1 MGFAL
6 LIGETDVDPG
16 RVQSIEVVQT
26 VETEHDRLTVSMDAR
41 GAIVPPS
48 GVRAEVWMEDAYMG
62 GYVVSDLVW
71 RLTDDGSSVD
81 VLAVGADLTATGL
94 RTPATRAR
102 PQGLTLAALVEQ
114 IAADHGYVPRVHADL
129 AGIRLSHEDQ
139 ITESDLQFLVRVADR
154 YDADIRFGAGNL
166 VALPRTAA
174 ETTVDVLPLDRTLG
188 GFLALEARFSDRWDW
203 QAVVARYYDY
213 DQGRPITVRVG
224 SATGSAYE
232 VPGVQGDVA
241 AAKAAAERARTRLAE
256 RAWVLRASTQG
267 DPGLIPHVQFEIP
280 AATVPDGV
288 PLTWRILEAVH
299 RVDGDEGFTTAIRC
313 TVPSRPADRPEP
325 PAVSKVSYS
334 RARYIDPN
342 LAYRRLVE

>member
-1 MGFAL
+1 MAVAL
-6 LIGETDVDPG
+6 LVGETDVDPG
-16 RVQSIEVVQT
+16 RIKSVEIVQT
-26 VETEHDRLTVSMDAR
+26 VEVENDRLVVSLDAQ
-41 GAIVPPS
+41 GAVVPPS
-48 GVRAEVWMEDAYMG
+48 GVRAEAWIDGVWMG
-62 GYVVSDLVW
+62 GYVVDDLVW

-81 VLAVGADLTATGL
+81 VLATSADLAVTGL

-114 IAADHGYVPRVHADL
+114 IAANHGYTPWVHADL

-139 ITESDLQFLVRVADR
+139 ITESDLQFLVRVADSH
-154 YDADIRFGAGNL
+154 DVDVQFSAGYL

-174 ETTVDVLPLDRTLG
+174 DTVTALPLDRTLG
-188 GFLALEARFSDRWDW
+188 EFLTLEARFSDRWDW
-203 QAVVARYYDY
+203 QAVVARYFDY
-213 DQGRPITVRVG
+213 DQGRPVTVRVG
-224 SATGSAYE
+224 SATGDAYE
-232 VPGVQGDVA
+232 VPEVQGDA
-241 AAKAAAERARTRLAE
+241 ATAKAAAERARTRLAE

-325 PAVSKVSYS
+325 SAVSKVSFS
-334 RARYIDPN
+334 RARSIDPN
-342 LAYRRLVE
+342 LAY